1 VFFQKGHE
9 QVMNLVLAAEESA
22 GMQLIRAIARGP
34 HKVIGVLTSPPR
46 PEAPGVSVWNMARDL
61 GFETWPAKLVKDPAL
76 ADRLRSQRA
85 DLLLNVHS
93 LHIVHEA
100 VLAAPRLGAF
110 NLHPGPLPRYAGLN
124 AVSWAIYRGER
135 THGVT
140 IHKMEPKIDTG
151 EIAYQ
156 SIFPIA
162 KDETALSL
170 SFKCI
175 RQGVAL
181 MLQLLE
187 IAASNPENIPRQP
200 QDLSKREYFGRQVPQ
215 GGRLSWNALAQQV
228 VDFVRACDYF
238 PFHSPWGH
246 PRTQLGGQ
254 EVEVVKASPTSL
266 RADAPPG
273 SVSEPG
279 DSGLLVACSDEWVLV
294 KQLKVNGDIVK
305 PAELLKIGTPRA
317 FQPEVLDHAS
327 SKGNG
332 TVRK

>member
-1 VFFQKGHE
+1 
-9 QVMNLVLAAEESA
+9 MNLVLAAEESA
-22 GMQLIRAIARGP
+22 GMQLIRAVARGP
-34 HKVIGVLTSPPR
+34 HKVIGVLTSPPE
-46 PEAPGVSVWNMARDL
+46 PGATGVSVWNVAREL
-61 GFETWPAKLVKDPAL
+61 GFETWPARLVKDPAL
-76 ADRLRSQRA
+76 AHRLRSQHA

-93 LHIVHEA
+93 LHIIHEA

-124 AVSWAIYRGER
+124 AVSWAIYRGEKA
-135 THGVT
+135 HGVT

-156 SIFPIA
+156 SVFPIA

-187 IAASNPENIPRQP
+187 VAANNPENIPRQP

-215 GGRLSWNALAQQV
+215 GGQLSWNAPAQQV

-238 PFHSPWGH
+238 PFRSPWGH
-246 PRTQLGGQ
+246 PRTRFGGQ
-254 EVEVVKASPTSL
+254 EVEVVKAATTGL
-266 RADAPPG
+266 AADVPPG
-273 SVSEPG
+273 SIAEPG
-279 DSGLLVACSDEWVLV
+279 DSGLPVACSDEWVLV
-294 KQLKVNGDIVK
+294 KQLKVNGGLVK
-305 PAELLKIGTPRA
+305 PAEILKVGTPGA
-317 FQPEVLDHAS
+317 FQPEVHDHAS
-327 SKGNG
+327 IKGNG
-332 TVRK
+332 TVREEEPSALK